1 MGVRTPK
8 YRNHVI
14 TSIKAAKLS
23 IEMFNRVDNEH
34 SKQAALIFNSQSWE
48 LLAKGLLIRNKIN
61 INNNDGTTITAEKA
75 VNKLFH
81 QFKIISQE
89 ENKTIQQI
97 ISLRN
102 EALHGILPEIDQ
114 EIITH
119 LLYFSLKTFHR
130 ILKEKFKTYFSEFD
144 KNFLAISFKD
154 YTFYSHRVSKLLS
167 HSKKFGNE
175 NNKTLYLLDR
185 ACEYAE
191 NETHGSMK
199 NYEKWKEKIK
209 KLPRKSRVSRH
220 LSVYDYITKQED
232 VRFIPVSVARGYKP
246 EIEIKKTRDPLA
258 PVLIKKTDPNV
269 DYPHFTSD
277 IAEKINKNL
286 SFVSKMARKLNMIE
300 NPDYCTKV
308 KTNRSGGGLP
318 KYSDKALNYIKDYLL
333 KHPDFNPYR

>member
-1 MGVRTPK
+1 M
-8 YRNHVI
+8 
-14 TSIKAAKLS
+14 
-23 IEMFNRVDNEH
+23 
-34 SKQAALIFNSQSWE
+34 
-48 LLAKGLLIRNKIN
+48 
-61 INNNDGTTITAEKA
+61 
-75 VNKLFH
+75 
-81 QFKIISQE
+81 
-89 ENKTIQQI
+89 
-97 ISLRN
+97 
-102 EALHGILPEIDQ
+102 PEIDQ

-277 IAEKINKNL
+277 IAEKIKNRIL
-286 SFVSKMARKLNMIE
+286 
-300 NPDYCTKV
+300 
-308 KTNRSGGGLP
+308 
-318 KYSDKALNYIKDYLL
+318 YSRD
-333 KHPDFNPYR
+333 

>member
-1 MGVRTPK
+1 MESRTPK

-23 IEMFNRVDNEH
+23 LEMFNRIETEH

-48 LLAKGLLIRNKIN
+48 LFAKGLLIRNKIN
-61 INNNDGTTITAEKA
+61 IYNSDGTTITAEKA

-81 QFKIISQE
+81 KFKIISQE

-119 LLYFSLKTFHR
+119 LLYFSLNTFHR

-154 YTFYSHRVSKLLS
+154 FTFYSHKVSKLLS
-167 HSKKFGNE
+167 NSKKFGYE
-175 NNKTLYLLDR
+175 NNRLLYLLDR

-191 NETHGSMK
+191 NEASNSMK
-199 NYEKWKEKIK
+199 SYEKWKEKIK

-220 LSVYDYITKQED
+220 LSIYDYMTKQED
-232 VRFIPVSVARGYKP
+232 IRFIPVAVTRGYKP
-246 EIEIKKTRDPLA
+246 EIEIKKTNDPLA
-258 PVLIKKTDPNV
+258 PVLIKKTDPNI
-269 DYPHFTSD
+269 DYPNFTSD
-277 IAEKINKNL
+277 IAEKINKNI
-286 SFVSKMARKLNMIE
+286 SFVSKMARKLNIID
-300 NPDYCTKV
+300 NPDYCTRI
-308 KTNRSGGGLP
+308 KTNRRGGGLP
-318 KYSDKALNYIKDYLL
+318 KYNDKALNYIKDYLS
-333 KHPDFNPYR
+333 KKPDFNPYK